1 MFNVLL
7 DSLPQE
13 WEGYPVDM
21 AFETGIKISQCL
33 VDEELDERERLIVA
47 LSLMFPEGADIN
59 EKKVDEAL
67 QWYLNG
73 WNHDNVTTQDK
84 NEVVVMDFDIDQW
97 RIYAAFR
104 AQYGINLNK
113 AKLHFWEYMGLLSNL
128 NECSFTQVVS
138 IRSKKITAKMPAEER
153 NALNKAKEIYRLK
166 RIAHEETVEEKAE
179 TDAAVELFNRMRNKS
194 M

>member
-33 VDEELDERERLIVA
+33 VDEDLDERERLIVA
-47 LSLMFPEGADIN
+47 LSLMFPEGVN
-59 EKKVDEAL
+59 LNGKKADEAL
-67 QWYLNG
+67 HWYLNG
-73 WNHDNVTTQDK
+73 WNHDNIDKQDK

-153 NALNKAKEIYRLK
+153 IALNKAKEIYRIK
-166 RIAHEETVEEKAE
+166 PIEHEETVEEKAE